1 MPFDFRVSDPI
12 VQELKKALPPN
23 LSASS
28 SFEEDLARLAEYR
41 NQGLLS
47 QRLLLQHLLQTLG
60 PNRVVFYPTEGRSP
74 FNMVSSV
81 YHCSDAGASLQPHS
95 QSLLISNLCAEKH
108 NSKGCALCTEHK
120 LCQAIESYSVQASGF
135 LLIQLQTW
143 VSCGFGPDASEQ
155 EQEEGTSL
163 ESQVVMAGPRLAA
176 ALEFLSVR
184 PVGEVAAVVPGAA
197 EVQDLSELLVREET
211 ATEQADELGD
221 DTEVSPE
228 GQEGEAQGG
237 DEDGAEEQTD
247 TNGEDRDDG
256 SSGADTQPDDSA
268 TLTVPPSKYRM
279 ADDLWGE
286 SLLELL
292 ESQSGSTAAGNA
304 AASEST
310 SSAPETD
317 EEETEEVEQQTTSAS
332 EELSQAMN
340 QLLQRRWTAWG
351 PYCPVSLKE
360 EGKAVEGQKQFAVEF
375 AGKLF
380 LIADEEK
387 LNKFIKDPKK
397 YVDAPPSLPRTTN
410 IYLFGPSYAGAAKQA
425 RLLSR
430 TYGLI
435 ALDVGKEIAEGHR
448 RKEEENQRQLE
459 EEERRKEE
467 RLLQEELKKQQLREE
482 EERRLMLA
490 EDDPERLAAAISGGL
505 EEGSEPANPP
515 VAEGSTQGSAG
526 ITQLSPST
534 GTSGSNSG
542 RANTANLMD
551 SNREEVQIEPAD
563 ATTEQNEGTNEVL
576 FMTTDEEEELLKK
589 GHALGK
595 RRNVET
601 HIQQHC
607 IVFPLN

>member
-1 MPFDFRVSDPI
+1 
-12 VQELKKALPPN
+12 
-23 LSASS
+23 
-28 SFEEDLARLAEYR
+28 
-41 NQGLLS
+41 
-47 QRLLLQHLLQTLG
+47 
-60 PNRVVFYPTEGRSP
+60 
-74 FNMVSSV
+74 
-81 YHCSDAGASLQPHS
+81 
-95 QSLLISNLCAEKH
+95 
-108 NSKGCALCTEHK
+108 
-120 LCQAIESYSVQASGF
+120 
-135 LLIQLQTW
+135 
-143 VSCGFGPDASEQ
+143 
-155 EQEEGTSL
+155 
-163 ESQVVMAGPRLAA
+163 MAGPRLAA

-197 EVQDLSELLVREET
+197 EVQDLSELLIREET

-228 GQEGEAQGG
+228 GQEGEAEGG
-237 DEDGAEEQTD
+237 DEGGAEEQTD
-247 TNGEDRDDG
+247 TNSEDRDDG
-256 SSGADTQPDDSA
+256 SSGTDTQPDGSA

-292 ESQSGSTAAGNA
+292 ELQSGSTAAGDA

-317 EEETEEVEQQTTSAS
+317 EEETEEIEQQTTSAS

-360 EGKAVEGQKQFAVEF
+360 EGKVLEGQKQFAVEF

-380 LIADEEK
+380 LMADEEK

-448 RKEEENQRQLE
+448 RKEEEKQRQLE
-459 EEERRKEE
+459 EEERRKAEQ
-467 RLLQEELKKQQLREE
+467 LLQEELKKQQLREE

-490 EDDPERLAAAISGGL
+490 EDDPERLAAAFTGGL
-505 EEGSEPANPP
+505 EGGSEPGNSPA
-515 VAEGSTQGSAG
+515 AEGSAQGSAG

-534 GTSGSNSG
+534 GSSGSNSG

-551 SNREEVQIEPAD
+551 SNREQVQAEPAD
-563 ATTEQNEGTNEVL
+563 ATTEQNDGTKEVP
-576 FMTTDEEEELLKK
+576 FMTTDEEEDLLKK
-589 GHALGK
+589 GQALGK

-607 IVFPLN
+607 IMFPIN